1 MENKKE
7 DEKLVRITIKV
18 PKYKKELITK
28 IVEKSSY
35 NNVSE
40 LVRAGIDKELN
51 IQMYKDSL
59 DFIVK
64 ALDKMLDEKLKPFI
78 SSQRKINAKYL
89 RTSAINTYLQG
100 EIMYQLLG
108 DDMHKKFVQM
118 LTDARKKANYYISHD
133 TENMSKK
140 DLYDFYTIGEMYRN
154 E

>member
-7 DEKLVRITIKV
+7 SEELVRVTINL
-18 PKYKKELITK
+18 PKYKKEMITK

-51 IQMYKDSL
+51 IQMYKDGL

-64 ALDKMLDEKLKPFI
+64 ELDRMLDEKLKPFI
-78 SSQRKINAKYL
+78 ASQRKINAKYL
-89 RTSAINTYLQG
+89 RTTAINTYLQG
-100 EIMYQLLG
+100 EVMCQLLG
-108 DDMHKKFVQM
+108 DDMHKKFIQM
-118 LTDARKKANYYISHD
+118 LSDARKKANYYISHD

-140 DLYDFYTIGEMYRN
+140 DLYDFYTIGEPYRN